1 VKVPQSIDELPFA
14 SALQPFEG
22 DFSATD
28 DFDSYHF
35 ADATYENAAATGA
48 RFMECAFSAVQLDDP
63 RLRRARFSDV
73 WLHETRFVSADL
85 AQTDW
90 LDCWFVAAGVAGV
103 QAFDA
108 QLRRVVFQ
116 RCKFDSVNFRGAR
129 LAEVVFDSCF
139 LRDVDFSGA
148 TLDQVSFPDS
158 RLIEVEFANAACDR
172 VDLRGAELGVLG
184 LDGLRGAVI
193 DSGQLVDLA
202 PALAATLGITVQDS

>member
-1 VKVPQSIDELPFA
+1 VKVPQSIEELPFA
-14 SALQPFEG
+14 SALQPFDG

-35 ADATYENAAATGA
+35 ADATYQNASATGA
-48 RFMECAFSAVQLDDP
+48 RFMECAFSAVQLDEA

-73 WLHETRFVSADL
+73 WLHETRLVSSDL

-90 LDCWFVAAGVAGV
+90 LDCWFVAAGAAGI

-108 QLRRVVFQ
+108 QLRRVVFH

-129 LAEVVFDSCF
+129 LTEVVFDSCF

-148 TLDQVSFPDS
+148 TLDQVSFPGS
-158 RLIEVEFANAACDR
+158 RLIEVEFAQTVCGR
-172 VDLRGAELGVLG
+172 VDLRGAELGISG

-202 PALAATLGITVQDS
+202 PSLAAALGIAVEDR